1 MAPSLRLL
9 RQEPSSPTSRDR
21 TSSNQLRQPR
31 AQSPPKGRRLSVA
44 KDSKETAA
52 ATLVAPLT
60 LETVEKS
67 AASPEAPP
75 ETRKARA
82 RAAQSA
88 AVVPPPSPPEAK
100 KPEVAVPPQVVPP
113 LKQPEEAVASK
124 PAAPQA
130 PPSKAVTPPK
140 QPEVVASKPAAPQ
153 ATPSKAV
160 PTPKQPEVVA
170 TKPAEAHPAAVP
182 APEIPDYI
190 ESVDSGKW
198 AVFGRTNLEGVHEGS
213 VVSVVVNFE
222 RKVTDA
228 TTSIVNT
235 PASFAAFCIY
245 ENETADTGAD
255 EEDLDSD
262 LNILLQVF

>member
-1 MAPSLRLL
+1 M
-9 RQEPSSPTSRDR
+9 T
-21 TSSNQLRQPR
+21 
-31 AQSPPKGRRLSVA
+31 
-44 KDSKETAA
+44 
-52 ATLVAPLT
+52 
-60 LETVEKS
+60 
-67 AASPEAPP
+67 
-75 ETRKARA
+75 
-82 RAAQSA
+82 AQSA

-100 KPEVAVPPQVVPP
+100 KPEVAVPQVVTPP
-113 LKQPEEAVASK
+113 KQPEAVASQ

-130 PPSKAVTPPK
+130 PPSKAVPPAK
-140 QPEVVASKPAAPQ
+140 QPEAVASKPAVPQ
-153 ATPSKAV
+153 V
-160 PTPKQPEVVA
+160 P
-170 TKPAEAHPAAVP
+170 PAAVP

-190 ESVDSGKW
+190 ESVDTGKW
-198 AVFGRTNLEGVHEGS
+198 AVFGRTNLEGVQKGS

-245 ENETADTGAD
+245 ENEAADTGAD

>member
-1 MAPSLRLL
+1 MLHRTAYVAPSLRLL
-9 RQEPSSPTSRDR
+9 RQEPSSPTSRVR
-21 TSSNQLRQPR
+21 TSSNQLRQPNG
-31 AQSPPKGRRLSVA
+31 AQSPPKGQGVSAA
-44 KDSKETAA
+44 KESKETVA

-60 LETVEKS
+60 LETVEKPATKP
-67 AASPEAPP
+67 AASPQAVP
-75 ETRKARA
+75 EPKKTQTTVSATARS
-82 RAAQSA
+82 AQSA

-100 KPEVAVPPQVVPP
+100 KPEVAVPPPPQAVPP
-113 LKQPEEAVASK
+113 PKQPEAVASK
-124 PAAPQA
+124 PAVPQA
-130 PPSKAVTPPK
+130 PPSKAVPP
-140 QPEVVASKPAAPQ
+140 
-153 ATPSKAV
+153 
-160 PTPKQPEVVA
+160 PKQPEVVA
-170 TKPAEAHPAAVP
+170 TKPAVPQAPPAAVP
-182 APEIPDYI
+182 APEFPDYI

-198 AVFGRTNLEGVHEGS
+198 AVFGRTNLEGVQEGS